1 MIRLVIE
8 QTTDT
13 DCDTTALQRLA
24 TACAQAEGLTVCCTA
39 YIRLCDDA
47 QIQAANR
54 QLRGIDRV
62 TDVLSFPSIAYAP
75 GSTAGSSGQQLQLEF
90 DAEEGA
96 CFLGDILISV
106 PQARRQALEYGH
118 AQSREIAYL
127 LAHGLFHLMG
137 YDHLHDAERTLMRHK
152 EEASLMAAGLARTT
166 DEELLQRARNAM
178 ENAYVPYSHYRVGA
192 SLLAADGRV
201 FDGCNVENASYGLT
215 NCGERT
221 ALFKAVSEGATQ
233 FSTIAIAAEGF
244 PPWPCGACRQVL
256 SEFCAD
262 LRVLVTHDG
271 KVEESTLQALL
282 PHSFSPASGVQS
294 VLKGTQND

>member
-8 QTTDT
+8 PTSEACHDLA
-13 DCDTTALQRLA
+13 ALQRLSSLA
-24 TACAQAEGLTVCCTA
+24 AQVEGLQVPCVVHLQ
-39 YIRLCDDA
+39 LCDDA
-47 QIQAANR
+47 QIQTANR

-62 TDVLSFPSIAYAP
+62 TDVLSFPTVGYSP
-75 GSTAGSSGQQLQLEF
+75 GNTAGNSAELLKLEW

-96 CFLGDILISV
+96 CFLGDVMISV
-106 PQARRQALEYGH
+106 PQARRQAAEYGH
-118 AQSREIAYL
+118 TEAREIAYL

-137 YDHLHDAERTLMRHK
+137 YDHDTEAERTVMREK
-152 EEASLMAAGLARTT
+152 EEQTLQAVGMARVT
-166 DEELLQRARNAM
+166 DEELLQRARDAM
-178 ENAYVPYSHYRVGA
+178 AQAYVPYSHYRVGA

-201 FDGCNVENASYGLT
+201 FDGCNIENASYGLT

-221 ALFKAVSEGATQ
+221 ALFKAVSEGATR
-233 FSTIAIAAEGF
+233 FTTIAIAADGF

-271 KVEESTLQALL
+271 KVMESTLQALL
-282 PHSFSPASGVQS
+282 PHSFSPSSGVQD